1 MSIWDWLFNPSGL
14 TPHGFCLLWA
24 PGLIV
29 MHAASDAV
37 IGLAYFS
44 IPLALASFVRQRK
57 DLEYRWVI
65 NLFVAFIL
73 ACGTTHLMAIL
84 TLWTPVY
91 GVEGIIKMITAVL
104 SIATAVL
111 LWPLIPKLVTLPS
124 PGQLTRLN
132 AELEAKIQEHQR
144 TAQLLRDSE
153 AQIRLSNMDLEKRVG
168 ERTAEL
174 TAANAKLIETLA
186 QRDLLLREVYHR
198 VKNNLQIIDS
208 IVMLQARRLSDPEAK
223 ASLQSLRSRLF
234 ALGLVHQQ
242 LMSSQNLKTF
252 DVSPFLK
259 ELSNNIIEAS
269 AGREINL
276 AVRAIPLDVGIDF
289 GIPLGLL
296 VTELVTNCLRHA
308 FPAGKGNIE
317 VALER
322 RPDGSIALVVSDDG
336 VGASEPGPEKQGLG
350 TSIISGLVGQL
361 KAIMTVRIANGTR
374 SEISFPAASVA

>member
-37 IGLAYFS
+37 IGLSYFS
-44 IPLALASFVRQRK
+44 IPLALASFVSKRK

-73 ACGTTHLMAIL
+73 ACGTTHLMSIL
-84 TLWTPVY
+84 TLWSPVY
-91 GVEGIIKMITAVL
+91 GVEGIIKVITALL

-124 PGQLTRLN
+124 PGQLTLLN
-132 AELEAKIQEHQR
+132 TELELKIKELER

-153 AQIRLSNMDLEKRVG
+153 AQVRLSNMELEKRVA
-168 ERTAEL
+168 ERTGEL
-174 TAANAKLIETLA
+174 TAANARLTETLA

-208 IVMLQARRLSDPEAK
+208 IVMLQARKLSDPQAK

-259 ELSNNIIEAS
+259 ELSSNIIEAS
-269 AGREINL
+269 AGHEINL
-276 AVRAIPLDVGIDF
+276 AVRSIPLDVGIDF

-296 VTELVTNCLRHA
+296 VTELVTNSLKHA
-308 FPAGKGNIE
+308 FPDGKGNIE
-317 VALER
+317 VALDR
-322 RPDGSIALVVSDDG
+322 GHDGSIALVVADDG
-336 VGASEPGPEKQGLG
+336 VGAPEPRLDKQGLG
-350 TSIISGLVGQL
+350 TSIIGGLVAQL

-374 SEISFPAASVA
+374 SEISFPAASVT

>member
-73 ACGTTHLMAIL
+73 ACGTTHLMSIL
-84 TLWTPVY
+84 TLWSPVY
-91 GVEGIIKMITAVL
+91 GVEGIIKMITAAL

-132 AELEAKIQEHQR
+132 AELETKIQEHQR

-153 AQIRLSNMDLEKRVG
+153 AQVRLSNLDLEKRVA

-174 TAANAKLIETLA
+174 TAANAQLIETLA

-208 IVMLQARRLSDPEAK
+208 IVMLQARRLSDPQAK
-223 ASLQSLRSRLF
+223 ASLQSLRSRLL

-259 ELSNNIIEAS
+259 ELSSNIIEAS
-269 AGREINL
+269 AGHEINL

-296 VTELVTNCLRHA
+296 VTELVTNSLKHA

-317 VALER
+317 VVLDR

-336 VGASEPGPEKQGLG
+336 VGTAEPPPEKQGLG
-350 TSIISGLVGQL
+350 TGIISGLVAQL
-361 KAIMTVRIANGTR
+361 KAIMTVQIANGTR
-374 SEISFPAASVA
+374 SEISFPAASVT